1 MLDATIQSKGG
12 PMDQIKIG
20 SLLKELRK
28 EHNLSQEQLADKFN
42 VSSRSVSRWEN
53 GNTMPD
59 ISMMIELA
67 DFYDIDIRELLGG
80 ERKSEKMDEDLKETL
95 VMVADYT
102 EEDKNKI
109 LNKVYFYGLAGT
121 VFSFFTLIAF
131 YAMPFIDF
139 GTDIVNLTILITG
152 VFAFLTLI
160 AGIQLRGKMSKKR
173 LKLLLWITVP
183 IIILVLLAVIAFMV
197 FLLPSI
203 IMSGTII

>member
-1 MLDATIQSKGG
+1 
-12 PMDQIKIG
+12 MDQIKIG

-67 DFYDIDIRELLGG
+67 DFYDIDIRELLSG

-121 VFSFFTLIAF
+121 VFAFFALIAF
-131 YAMPFIDF
+131 FAMPFLDI
-139 GTDIVNLTILITG
+139 GTDLVLLAILITG

-160 AGIQLRGKMSKKR
+160 AGIRLRGKMSRQR

-183 IIILVLLAVIAFMV
+183 VIILVLLALTVFMV
-197 FLLPSI
+197 FLLPGI
-203 IMSGTII
+203 IMGGTIV